1 MRKKNYEEQ
10 REFFVRHCTRNP
22 SVVNLIFQLRS
33 KNDETKAVIE
43 SREIIKKE
51 QKRDRLE
58 HLQEEKKRSRKKL
71 KDLQTILLKV
81 KSRFIMTSSDE
92 KVWMCVE
99 NIVEFADLVE
109 RVHDISNCPFNDC
122 EVGHFSNELYN
133 YVHSERQSVRLEE
146 KNFLSLCEK

>member
-58 HLQEEKKRSRKKL
+58 HLQEEKKKIEEEIERL
-71 KDLQTILLKV
+71 AD
-81 KSRFIMTSSDE
+81 
-92 KVWMCVE
+92 
-99 NIVEFADLVE
+99 DLVE
-109 RVHDISNCPFNDC
+109 S
-122 EVGHFSNELYN
+122 
-133 YVHSERQSVRLEE
+133 
-146 KNFLSLCEK
+146 KK